1 MVSRK
6 LRANVAV
13 VGDGRSRTVAEAFDP
28 AWTGEEG
35 KRRVI
40 VTLIR
45 LPIPRRQKKQAL
57 FEWCR
62 THDVEM
68 TAADVERVTGRPAG
82 EM

>member
-1 MVSRK
+1 M
-6 LRANVAV
+6 
-13 VGDGRSRTVAEAFDP
+13 AEAFDP
-28 AWTGEEG
+28 AWEGERG

-45 LPIPRRQKKQAL
+45 LRIPVRQAKQAL
-57 FEWCR
+57 FEWCKAN
-62 THDVEM
+62 DVEM